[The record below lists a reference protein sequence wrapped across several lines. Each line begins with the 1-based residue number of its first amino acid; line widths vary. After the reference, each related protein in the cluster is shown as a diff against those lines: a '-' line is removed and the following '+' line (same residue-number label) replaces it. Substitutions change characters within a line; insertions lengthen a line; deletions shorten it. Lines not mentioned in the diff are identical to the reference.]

1 MREIVIAALSTAV
14 AVYALPLRAEG
25 SAPSSSPTSSPA
37 TSAPSAKRVQELSSE
52 THSAIDELQMEPS
65 TPLVGAVPR
74 APAGG
79 ATMRMQLV
87 MPNAFGTWTRLPL
100 GVDPISVP
108 IVGGEV
114 GLTSHVS
121 LVLEGG
127 VDPVDRR
134 FSGMESGLRL
144 HLFPMESPLQVALT
158 GGLTRPF
165 PTLYNPRRGFDEPM
179 RFFGQMNVA
188 YDAGRLHLGG
198 ALRTSSPASDLATQF
213 LLSGNV
219 GAAVDVTRRVRV
231 GFDYAF
237 ERSMMTTHS
246 ALMPWVA
253 LSDAIGRF
261 ALRASA
267 AVPMES
273 NTPLTVML
281 SLVTTF

>member
-1 MREIVIAALSTAV
+1 MREIVIASSIAAI
-14 AVYALPLRAEG
+14 AAYALPLRAEG
-25 SAPSSSPTSSPA
+25 GAPISPSTSSSPPKA
-37 TSAPSAKRVQELSSE
+37 AQELSSD
-52 THSAIDELQMEPS
+52 THSAVDEVQMEPS

-108 IVGGEV
+108 MVGGEV

-134 FSGMESGLRL
+134 FSGMESGLRI

-158 GGLTRPF
+158 GGVTRTF
-165 PTLYNPRRGFDEPM
+165 TTLDNHRHGVVDPL

-188 YDAGRLHLGG
+188 YDAGRLHLAG
-198 ALRTSSPASDLATQF
+198 ALRTSSPAYDVATDF
-213 LLSGNV
+213 ILSGSV
-219 GAAVDVTRRVRV
+219 GGGIDVTRRVRV

-237 ERSMMTTHS
+237 ERGKMITRS
-246 ALMPWVA
+246 AWMPWVA
-253 LSDAIGRF
+253 LSDATGRV

-267 AVPMES
+267 TVPING
-273 NTPLTVML
+273 NTPFTVMI
-281 SLVTTF
+281 SQVGKF